1 MMTQTEV
8 RKQEDC
14 DICLQPKGLGPAI
27 ENTDLPLVC
36 FTCLKS
42 INMVRGWFRRHGL
55 EVRLTQEPVNRETGE
70 ISENGRTSAKEKA
83 AKTT

>member
-1 MMTQTEV
+1 MMTQIELG
-8 RKQEDC
+8 KQQDC

-27 ENTDLPLVC
+27 ENMSLPLVC

-55 EVRLTQEPVNRETGE
+55 EVRSTQEPVNVETGE
-70 ISENGRTSAKEKA
+70 IGENGQTPTKARA
-83 AKTT
+83 AKAG